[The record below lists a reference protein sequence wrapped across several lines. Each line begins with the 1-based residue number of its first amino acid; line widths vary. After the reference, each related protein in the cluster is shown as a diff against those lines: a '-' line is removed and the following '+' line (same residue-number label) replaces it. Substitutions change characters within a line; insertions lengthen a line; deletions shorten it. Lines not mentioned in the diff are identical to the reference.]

1 MIYSGLPRKRR
12 AQPELESQINL
23 FTWARNRLVLRKYPD
38 LDLLSCSLNGVKL
51 SKAQAG
57 KAKAA
62 GMLQGEHDIKLP
74 VARGGYN
81 GLSIEMK
88 AGRNKPTA
96 EQLWYA
102 KRLQEE
108 GWKVAFHWDWEDA
121 RDEIERYL
129 ALSGSKNEPMLEELG

>member
-1 MIYSGLPRKRR
+1 MIYSGIPQKRK
-12 AQPELESQINL
+12 AQPEFASQCAL
-23 FTWARNRLVLRKYPD
+23 FTWARNPAVLRKYPQ

-74 VARGGYN
+74 VARGGYH

-88 AGRNKPTA
+88 AGRNKPTD

-108 GWKVAFHWDWEDA
+108 GWKVAFHWDWESA
-121 RDEIERYL
+121 RDEIIDYL
-129 ALSGSKNEPMLEELG
+129 ALSGSIIAPQLEEMG